1 MNTRPHPPADDD
13 RFDRAGIDQR
23 LRERHTEAVARISP
37 RVRAQLVQRR
47 HAALRG
53 DAAAAPRLGLR
64 PLAAGAAF
72 VAVLALGLM
81 LLPGGPGTPAPAT
94 DAAIA
99 DAATPAPAPN
109 TILDE
114 DPEFYAWLASTDGQ
128 LLAME

>member
-1 MNTRPHPPADDD
+1 MNTRPHPPADDAQG
-13 RFDRAGIDQR
+13 RFDQALRA
-23 LRERHTEAVARISP
+23 RHAEAVARISP
-37 RVRAQLVQRR
+37 RVRAQLAQRR

-53 DAAAAPRLGLR
+53 DAVAAPGWGLR
-64 PLAAGAAF
+64 HLAVGTAF
-72 VAVLALGLM
+72 VAVLALGIA
-81 LLPGGPGTPAPAT
+81 LLPDTPDASAPAA

-99 DAATPAPAPN
+99 SATSAPAPN